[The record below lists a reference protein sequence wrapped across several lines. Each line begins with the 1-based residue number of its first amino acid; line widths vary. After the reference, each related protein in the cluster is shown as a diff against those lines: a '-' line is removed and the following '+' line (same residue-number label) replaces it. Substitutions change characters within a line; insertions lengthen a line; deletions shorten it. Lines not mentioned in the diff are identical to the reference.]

1 MRLRTN
7 FTLEEM
13 TATSSHLPN
22 VPKEREILKL
32 TLLVQHVLQPLRDK
46 YGRIIHVNSGYRT
59 QEVNKEVGGTVTP
72 ISQHC
77 KGEAADLDSDDNA
90 MLFHLIRFCLDF
102 DQLIW
107 EGGTNDQPAWVHVSY
122 KGTCNRKMVLRTVVV
137 KGKKKY
143 IKV

>member
-1 MRLRTN
+1 MRLSTN

-13 TATSSHLPN
+13 TATSSQLPN
-22 VPKEREILKL
+22 VPGEKEIAKL

-46 YGRIIHVNSGYRT
+46 YGRIIHVNSGYRN
-59 QEVNKEVGGTVTP
+59 QAINKEVGGSLKP

-77 KGEAADLDSDDNA
+77 KGEAADLNSDDNT

-107 EGGTNDQPAWVHVSY
+107 EGGNDDQPAWVHVSY

>member
-1 MRLRTN
+1 MKLSTN

-77 KGEAADLDSDDNA
+77 KGEAADLDCDDNA
-90 MLFHLIRFCLDF
+90 LMFHIIRFYLDY

-107 EGGTNDQPAWVHVSY
+107 EGGNDTQPDWVHVSY
-122 KGTCNRKMVLRTVVV
+122 KGRSNRKMALKTVVV
-137 KGKKKY
+137 KGKKRYKF
-143 IKV
+143 V